1 MPITAAI
8 TVSQAASPA
17 SFTVTDTTPN
27 ENTETYT
34 NRTLTVLDSENNPL
48 PGYSNPIPFS
58 FATYPT
64 GVISLTG
71 LTQDLALTVTM
82 TLTPTVVVVGSVY
95 VATRQVALNR
105 YLEQG
110 LYNIQAARFL
120 STDLVGLADA
130 QAQLSS
136 MDILIEQVNSQTSV
150 LYGSLVAAQ
159 EALDRGQNVINN
171 QVL

>member
-1 MPITAAI
+1 MPITATI
-8 TVSQAASPA
+8 SVSQAASPA
-17 SFTVTDTTPN
+17 TFTVTDTTAN
-27 ENTETYT
+27 QNTETYT
-34 NRTLTVLDSENNPL
+34 NRTLTVLDSQNNPL
-48 PGYSNPIPFS
+48 PGYDNPIPFGFS
-58 FATYPT
+58 AYQT

-82 TLTPTVVVVGSVY
+82 TLTPTVVVGGSDY
-95 VATRQVALNR
+95 VATNQVALNR

-120 STDLVGLADA
+120 STDLVGLADV

-159 EALDRGQNVINN
+159 EALDRGQNVINS

>member
-1 MPITAAI
+1 MPITATI
-8 TVSQAASPA
+8 TISQAASPA
-17 SFTVTDTTPN
+17 SFTVTDTTAN
-27 ENTETYT
+27 QGSETYT
-34 NRTLTVLDSENNPL
+34 NRTLTVLDSQNNPL
-48 PGYSNPIPFS
+48 PGYTNPIPFS
-58 FATYPT
+58 FVTYPT

-82 TLTPTVVVVGSVY
+82 TLVPTVVNPSSDY
-95 VATRQVALNR
+95 VAANQVALNR

-120 STDLVGLADA
+120 STDLVGLADV

>member
-1 MPITAAI
+1 MPITATI
-8 TVSQAASPA
+8 SVSQAASPA
-17 SFTVTDTTPN
+17 SFTVTDTTAN
-27 ENTETYT
+27 QGSETYT

-48 PGYSNPIPFS
+48 PGYTNPIPFS
-58 FATYPT
+58 FVNYPT

-71 LTQDLALTVTM
+71 LTQDLALTVSM

-95 VATRQVALNR
+95 TATNQVALNR

-120 STDLVGLADA
+120 STDLVGIADV

>member
-1 MPITAAI
+1 MPITATI
-8 TVSQAASPA
+8 TISQAASPA
-17 SFTVTDTTPN
+17 SFTVTDTTAN
-27 ENTETYT
+27 QGTETYT
-34 NRTLTVLDSENNPL
+34 NRTLTVLDSQNNPL
-48 PGYSNPIPFS
+48 PGYTNPIPFS

-82 TLTPTVVVVGSVY
+82 TLVPTVVNPSSDY
-95 VATRQVALNR
+95 VATNQVALNR

-120 STDLVGLADA
+120 STDLVGLADV

>member
-1 MPITAAI
+1 MAITATI

-17 SFTVTDTTPN
+17 SFTVTDTTVN
-27 ENTETYT
+27 ENSETYT

-48 PGYSNPIPFS
+48 AGYANPIPFS
-58 FATYPT
+58 FLTYPT

-71 LTQDLALTVTM
+71 LTQDLALTISM
-82 TLTPTVVVVGSVY
+82 TLTPTVIDPASIY
-95 VATRQVALNR
+95 TATNQVALNR

-120 STDLVGLADA
+120 SSDLAGVADI

-136 MDILIEQVNSQTSV
+136 IDVILEQVNSQTSV
-150 LYGSLVAAQ
+150 LYGSLVGAQ